1 VSYSRHAY
9 NTSGNPYFTGIT
21 VPWPG
26 YPGNAVP
33 RDPLTSADLDAYFNN
48 SLNGATWF
56 ALPSDVRDQAV
67 VEAQRW
73 LMTLCW
79 LPAADCCGRDFEQ
92 AVLMATAELAL
103 ALAQEPT
110 AVIGGAEDGRWTK
123 REKLDVLEVEY
134 DLLRSSPSA
143 PSSGYPLIV
152 QRFPWLKDILG
163 CWLQIGPQ
171 RQIRL
176 LRN

>member
-1 VSYSRHAY
+1 MSYSRHAY
-9 NTSGNPYFTGIT
+9 NASGNPYFTGIE

-26 YPGNAVP
+26 YPGTAAQP
-33 RDPLTSADLDAYFNN
+33 WPLTTADLDAYFAT
-48 SLNGATWF
+48 SLNGAAWF
-56 ALPSDVRDQAV
+56 ALDSQTKEAALA
-67 VEAQRW
+67 EAQRW
-73 LMTLCW
+73 LATLCW
-79 LPAADCCGRDFEQ
+79 NQADCCGRDYEA

-110 AVIGGAEDGRWTK
+110 AVIGGAADGRWTK

-134 DLLRSSPSA
+134 DMLRQDPSA
-143 PSSGYPLIV
+143 PTGRYPTII

-171 RQIRL
+171 REIRL
-176 LRN
+176 YRN

>member
-9 NTSGNPYFTGIT
+9 NASGNPYYTGIT

-56 ALPSDVRDQAV
+56 ALPPDVRDQAV

-79 LPAADCCGRDFEQ
+79 LPAADCWQPQNWHWHWRKNQ
-92 AVLMATAELAL
+92 RQSLV
-103 ALAQEPT
+103 
-110 AVIGGAEDGRWTK
+110 
-123 REKLDVLEVEY
+123 
-134 DLLRSSPSA
+134 
-143 PSSGYPLIV
+143 V
-152 QRFPWLKDILG
+152 QRMADG
-163 CWLQIGPQ
+163 
-171 RQIRL
+171 
-176 LRN
+176 